1 MLEQLQSWWENLTP
15 EMRGYILDGA
25 VALGALLGGHWLGK
39 FVGRFLRAGRFNSL
53 FRVTRQP
60 PGGSDD
66 DHFFTPTMLAGL
78 LVRLTVWAFAAS
90 WLLPKYGRPEL
101 AESISSKIGPVWTVA
116 AALAAV
122 LALAGLLARRVIEC
136 LEGGTLPNRSGAA
149 PTRSL
154 AGAVGAG
161 IYAVVLLLTLVT
173 AADYFDWPQTR
184 TAAAGL
190 WQLALH
196 LLTAGAAVLVGYVGV
211 LWARETAAQ
220 GASSGLQPGQQIALG
235 IVAVTTGLAVA
246 LLLFGSGLG
255 VGAAILA
262 GAAGLLFLARG
273 RLPDVKAGLKLRLDR
288 VGTVWFGGTPWQVE
302 QIGVL
307 RSRISRNGENYKVP
321 NRQVLEA
328 SGPAPS
334 PREANGRPVLTR

>member
-39 FVGRFLRAGRFNSL
+39 LVGRFLRAGRFNAL
-53 FRVTRQP
+53 FRVTKEV

-66 DHFFTPTMLAGL
+66 DHLITPTRLAAL

-90 WLLPKYGRPEL
+90 WLLPKYGQPEL
-101 AESISSKIGPVWTVA
+101 AESISSKIGPVWAVAAGLA
-116 AALAAV
+116 AALAV
-122 LALAGLLARRVIEC
+122 AGLLARRVVEC
-136 LEGGTLPNRSGAA
+136 LEGANRFGAGPA
-149 PTRSL
+149 RSV

-161 IYAVVLLLTLVT
+161 IYAVVLLLTFLT

-184 TAAAGL
+184 TAAAAL

-196 LLTAGAAVLVGYVGV
+196 LLTAGAAVLVGYIGI
-211 LWARETAAQ
+211 LWARETTAQ
-220 GASSGLQPGQQIALG
+220 GASTALQPAQQIALG

-246 LLLFGSGLG
+246 LLLFGSGMG
-255 VGAAILA
+255 VGAAILV
-262 GAAGLLFLARG
+262 GAAALLYLARG
-273 RLPDVKAGLKLRLDR
+273 RLHDVTAGLKLRR
-288 VGTVWFGGTPWQVE
+288 GKVGTVWFDGTPWQVE

-307 RSRISRNGENYKVP
+307 RCRVGRNGENYKVP

-328 SGPAPS
+328 SGPAAS

>member
-39 FVGRFLRAGRFNSL
+39 LVSRFLRAGRFNAL
-53 FRVTRQP
+53 FRVTREV
-60 PGGSDD
+60 PGGTDD
-66 DHFFTPTMLAGL
+66 DHLITPTRLAGL

-90 WLLPKYGRPEL
+90 WLLPKYGQPEL
-101 AESISSKIGPVWTVA
+101 AESISSKIGPVWAVAAGLA
-116 AALAAV
+116 AALAV
-122 LALAGLLARRVIEC
+122 AGLLARRVVEC
-136 LEGGTLPNRSGAA
+136 LEGANRFGAGPA
-149 PTRSL
+149 RSV

-161 IYAVVLLLTLVT
+161 IYAVVLLLTFLT

-184 TAAAGL
+184 TAAAAL

-196 LLTAGAAVLVGYVGV
+196 LLTAGAAVLVGYIGI
-211 LWARETAAQ
+211 LWARETTAQ
-220 GASSGLQPGQQIALG
+220 GASSTLQPAQQIALG

-246 LLLFGSGLG
+246 LLLFGSGMG
-255 VGAAILA
+255 VGAAILVGA
-262 GAAGLLFLARG
+262 GALLYLARG
-273 RLPDVKAGLKLRLDR
+273 RLRDVTAGLKLRRDK
-288 VGTVWFGGTPWQVE
+288 VGTVWFDGTPWQVE

-307 RSRISRNGENYKVP
+307 RCRVGRTGENYKVP

>member
-1 MLEQLQSWWENLTP
+1 MLEQLQSWWQNLTP

-25 VALGALLGGHWLGK
+25 LALGALLGGHWLGK
-39 FVGRFLRAGRFNSL
+39 LVGSFLRRGKFNAL
-53 FRVTRQP
+53 FRVTREA

-66 DHFFTPTMLAGL
+66 ERVISPTMLAGL

-90 WLLPKYGRPEL
+90 WLLPKYGQPEL
-101 AESISSKIGPVWTVA
+101 AESIFRKIGPVWAVA

-122 LALAGLLARRVIEC
+122 LALAGLLARRVVEC
-136 LEGGTLPNRSGAA
+136 LDSGTA

-161 IYAVVLLLTLVT
+161 IYAVVLLLSLLT
-173 AADYFDWPQTR
+173 AADYFDWPQMR

-211 LWARETAAQ
+211 LWARQTAVQ
-220 GASSGLQPGQQIALG
+220 GASSGLQPAQQTALG
-235 IVAVTTGLAVA
+235 IVAVTTALAVA
-246 LLLFGSGLG
+246 LLLYGSGLG
-255 VGAAILA
+255 FGVAILA

-273 RLPDVKAGLKLRLDR
+273 RLAEMVTGLKLRRD
-288 VGTVWFGGTPWQVE
+288 
-302 QIGVL
+302 
-307 RSRISRNGENYKVP
+307 
-321 NRQVLEA
+321 
-328 SGPAPS
+328 
-334 PREANGRPVLTR
+334 